1 MTTAEVISAAHHAGL
16 VLLADGADL
25 VVKPADRITVEV
37 RALLLDA
44 KAEVIEYLQAC
55 ERITP
60 MLLDAA
66 MRACDH
72 HEDGEAAREA
82 MRADCLATPLH
93 QRLELLDHFQQTY
106 GAYA

>member
-1 MTTAEVISAAHHAGL
+1 M
-16 VLLADGADL
+16 LLPDGADL
-25 VVKPADRITVEV
+25 VVRPADRITSEV
-37 RALLLDA
+37 RTMLLEA

-72 HEDGEAAREA
+72 HGDGEAAREA
-82 MRADCLATPLH
+82 MRADCLAIPLH
-93 QRLELLDHFQQTY
+93 QRLDLLDHFVTEY
-106 GAYA
+106 GHA